1 MARNNGSAKKPGKT
15 RRLIANLTNTTNHS
29 ISRTSDLTD
38 NLKIEAE
45 NRYRIPFLWRKN
57 SSLLSQT
64 LACGIACGT
73 IIATTCATIYATTTP
88 AFASSYSAAK
98 EQFDRADY
106 KGAAATLRAAMYK
119 GAENNAPSWLLLAKS
134 YAKLGESGACKQTLS
149 IISKH
154 FPGSK
159 EAKEAESLLA
169 SYGSTAAGTS
179 GKASAPA
186 GNSSNAGQNT
196 SQAANLEDRITIIP
210 ARFGHAPV
218 DRRTAA
224 IVRDVVKKLPANVY
238 KILDRGGAQIFVT
251 PNLIDKFP
259 DAVQAKHPTLGHY
272 LSEEFGR
279 TYGKDIYICER
290 ISSEP
295 GATDLQAPLHEET
308 IRATTYTQLSH
319 ALDCCLE
326 MLSKDAQYL
335 KLYRQDVADS
345 ESSSSEDLR
354 LYMSKDENGAKETFS
369 GLVAGMMGANTHI
382 TRLLESNFP
391 RAKAWIKARI
401 ELLSK

>member
-1 MARNNGSAKKPGKT
+1 MRESNSPEISEISQTSEISETSEISKNSQISKKPREKH
-15 RRLIANLTNTTNHS
+15 RRFFHGAS
-29 ISRTSDLTD
+29 
-38 NLKIEAE
+38 K
-45 NRYRIPFLWRKN
+45 
-57 SSLLSQT
+57 SSLLN
-64 LACGIACGT
+64 LALSCSTVMTAAG
-73 IIATTCATIYATTTP
+73 ATIYATTT
-88 AFASSYSAAK
+88 AALANAYSAAK
-98 EQFDRADY
+98 EQFDKADY

-119 GAENNAPSWLLLAKS
+119 GAENNAPSWLLLARS
-134 YAKLGESGACKQTLS
+134 YAKLGETGACRQTAA
-149 IISKH
+149 IISKY

-159 EAKEAESLLA
+159 EAKEAEILA
-169 SYGSTAAGTS
+169 GSFAQTGAGAGAGTGTGGAATASQTSPVSGSNTSGQSAKQTAA
-179 GKASAPA
+179 
-186 GNSSNAGQNT
+186 
-196 SQAANLEDRITIIP
+196 LEDRITIIAP
-210 ARFGHAPV
+210 RFGHAPV

-224 IVRDVVKKLPANVY
+224 IVRDVVKKLPTNIY

-290 ISSEP
+290 VSSDP

-308 IRATTYTQLSH
+308 IRATAYTQLSH

-326 MLSKDAQYL
+326 MLSKDPQYL
-335 KLYRQDVADS
+335 KLYRQDVADC
-345 ESSSSEDLR
+345 ENSSSEDLK
-354 LYMSKDENGAKETFS
+354 LYLSKDENGAKETFS

>member
-1 MARNNGSAKKPGKT
+1 MVETNGSPKKPAKT
-15 RRLIANLTNTTNHS
+15 RKALADS
-29 ISRTSDLTD
+29 ISISNRNIGVFTKLTD
-38 NLKIEAE
+38 KPNCAAE
-45 NRYRIPFLWRKN
+45 SQYSHTYLWQKQP
-57 SSLLSQT
+57 SLLSFAVNLCVT
-64 LACGIACGT
+64 LGT
-73 IIATTCATIYATTTP
+73 TFATTCAIVNMTTAP
-88 AFASSYSAAK
+88 AFASAYSSAK

-154 FPGSK
+154 FPASK

-179 GKASAPA
+179 GKASSPA
-186 GNSSNAGQNT
+186 SGNSNIGPNT

-218 DRRTAA
+218 DRRTVG
-224 IVRDVVKKLPANVY
+224 IVRDVVKKLPPNIY

-345 ESSSSEDLR
+345 ESSSAEDLR

-382 TRLLESNFP
+382 TRFLESNFP

>member
-1 MARNNGSAKKPGKT
+1 MRESYLPEISELSETSEISKISQISKKPWEKHP
-15 RRLIANLTNTTNHS
+15 RFFHRAS
-29 ISRTSDLTD
+29 
-38 NLKIEAE
+38 K
-45 NRYRIPFLWRKN
+45 
-57 SSLLSQT
+57 SSLLN
-64 LACGIACGT
+64 LALSCSVVMTAAG
-73 IIATTCATIYATTTP
+73 ATIYATTT
-88 AFASSYSAAK
+88 AALANAYSAAK
-98 EQFDRADY
+98 EQFDKADY

-119 GAENNAPSWLLLAKS
+119 GAENNAPSWLLLARS
-134 YAKLGESGACKQTLS
+134 YAKLGETGACRQTVA
-149 IISKH
+149 IISKY

-159 EAKEAESLLA
+159 EAKEAETLA
-169 SYGSTAAGTS
+169 GSFAQSGAGTGTGTGTGTGAATASQTSPVSVSNSGGQSAKQTAA
-179 GKASAPA
+179 
-186 GNSSNAGQNT
+186 
-196 SQAANLEDRITIIP
+196 LEDRITIIAP
-210 ARFGHAPV
+210 RFGHAPV

-224 IVRDVVKKLPANVY
+224 IVRDVVKKLPTNIY

-290 ISSEP
+290 ISSDP

-308 IRATTYTQLSH
+308 IRATAYTQLSH

-326 MLSKDAQYL
+326 MLSKDPQYL
-335 KLYRQDVADS
+335 KLYRQDVADC
-345 ESSSSEDLR
+345 ENSSSEDLK
-354 LYMSKDENGAKETFS
+354 LYLSKDENGAKETFS

>member
-1 MARNNGSAKKPGKT
+1 MSGSNTSGQSAK
-15 RRLIANLTNTTNHS
+15 
-29 ISRTSDLTD
+29 
-38 NLKIEAE
+38 
-45 NRYRIPFLWRKN
+45 
-57 SSLLSQT
+57 Q
-64 LACGIACGT
+64 
-73 IIATTCATIYATTTP
+73 
-88 AFASSYSAAK
+88 
-98 EQFDRADY
+98 
-106 KGAAATLRAAMYK
+106 
-119 GAENNAPSWLLLAKS
+119 
-134 YAKLGESGACKQTLS
+134 
-149 IISKH
+149 
-154 FPGSK
+154 
-159 EAKEAESLLA
+159 
-169 SYGSTAAGTS
+169 TAA
-179 GKASAPA
+179 
-186 GNSSNAGQNT
+186 
-196 SQAANLEDRITIIP
+196 LEDRITIIAP
-210 ARFGHAPV
+210 RFGHAPV

-224 IVRDVVKKLPANVY
+224 IVRDVVKKLPTNIY

-290 ISSEP
+290 VSSDP

-308 IRATTYTQLSH
+308 IRATAYTQLSH

-326 MLSKDAQYL
+326 MLSKDPQYL
-335 KLYRQDVADS
+335 KLYRQDVADC
-345 ESSSSEDLR
+345 ENSSSEDLK
-354 LYMSKDENGAKETFS
+354 LYLSKDENGAKETFS

>member
-1 MARNNGSAKKPGKT
+1 VRESYLPEISELSETLETLEISKNSQISEKPKKPREKH
-15 RRLIANLTNTTNHS
+15 RRF
-29 ISRTSDLTD
+29 SRGAS
-38 NLKIEAE
+38 K
-45 NRYRIPFLWRKN
+45 
-57 SSLLSQT
+57 SSLLN
-64 LACGIACGT
+64 LALSCSVVMTAAG
-73 IIATTCATIYATTTP
+73 ATIYATTT
-88 AFASSYSAAK
+88 AALANAYSAAK
-98 EQFDRADY
+98 EQFDKADY

-119 GAENNAPSWLLLAKS
+119 GAENNAPSWLLLARS
-134 YAKLGESGACKQTLS
+134 YAKLGETGACRQTVA
-149 IISKH
+149 IISKY

-159 EAKEAESLLA
+159 EAKEAETLA
-169 SYGSTAAGTS
+169 GSFAQSGAGTGTGTGTGAATASQTSPVSVSNSGGQSAKQTAA
-179 GKASAPA
+179 
-186 GNSSNAGQNT
+186 
-196 SQAANLEDRITIIP
+196 LEDRITTIAP
-210 ARFGHAPV
+210 RFGHAPV
-218 DRRTAA
+218 DRRTTA
-224 IVRDVVKKLPANVY
+224 IVRDVVKKLPTNIY

-279 TYGKDIYICER
+279 TYGKDIYISER
-290 ISSEP
+290 VSSDP

-308 IRATTYTQLSH
+308 IRATAYTQLSH

-326 MLSKDAQYL
+326 MLSKDPQYL
-335 KLYRQDVADS
+335 KLYRQDVADCENS
-345 ESSSSEDLR
+345 GSDDLK
-354 LYMSKDENGAKETFS
+354 LYLSKDENGAKETFS

>member
-1 MARNNGSAKKPGKT
+1 MRESNSPETLEILEISQTSQISEKPKKPREKH
-15 RRLIANLTNTTNHS
+15 RRFFHGASKSNL
-29 ISRTSDLTD
+29 L
-38 NLKIEAE
+38 NLA
-45 NRYRIPFLWRKN
+45 
-57 SSLLSQT
+57 LSCST
-64 LACGIACGT
+64 VMA
-73 IIATTCATIYATTTP
+73 ATGATIYATTTT
-88 AFASSYSAAK
+88 ALANAYSAAK
-98 EQFDRADY
+98 EQFDKADY

-119 GAENNAPSWLLLAKS
+119 GAENNAPNWLLLARS
-134 YAKLGESGACKQTLS
+134 YAKLGETGACRQTAA
-149 IISKH
+149 IISKY

-159 EAKEAESLLA
+159 EAKEAETLA
-169 SYGSTAAGTS
+169 GSFAQTGAGAGAGTDTGGAATASQTSPVSGSNTSGQSAKQTAA
-179 GKASAPA
+179 
-186 GNSSNAGQNT
+186 
-196 SQAANLEDRITIIP
+196 LEDRITTIAP
-210 ARFGHAPV
+210 RFGHAPV
-218 DRRTAA
+218 DRRTAT
-224 IVRDVVKKLPANVY
+224 IVRDVVKKLPTNIY

-290 ISSEP
+290 ISSDP

-308 IRATTYTQLSH
+308 IRATAYTQLSH

-326 MLSKDAQYL
+326 MLSKDPQYL
-335 KLYRQDVADS
+335 KLYRQDVADC
-345 ESSSSEDLR
+345 ENSSSEDLK
-354 LYMSKDENGAKETFS
+354 LYLSKDENGAKETFS

>member
-1 MARNNGSAKKPGKT
+1 MRESNSPEISEISETSELSETSEISKISKISQISKKPWEKHP
-15 RRLIANLTNTTNHS
+15 RFFHRAS
-29 ISRTSDLTD
+29 
-38 NLKIEAE
+38 K
-45 NRYRIPFLWRKN
+45 
-57 SSLLSQT
+57 SSLLN
-64 LACGIACGT
+64 LALSCSTVMTAAG
-73 IIATTCATIYATTTP
+73 ATIYATTT
-88 AFASSYSAAK
+88 AALANAYSAAK
-98 EQFDRADY
+98 EQFDKADY

-119 GAENNAPSWLLLAKS
+119 GAENNASSWLLLARS
-134 YAKLGESGACKQTLS
+134 YAKLGETGACRQTAAV
-149 IISKH
+149 ISKY

-159 EAKEAESLLA
+159 EAKEAETLA
-169 SYGSTAAGTS
+169 GSFAQTGAGAGTGTGAAATASQASPVGASNSGGGQSTKQTAA
-179 GKASAPA
+179 
-186 GNSSNAGQNT
+186 
-196 SQAANLEDRITIIP
+196 LEDRITTIAP
-210 ARFGHAPV
+210 RFGHAPV
-218 DRRTAA
+218 DRRTTA
-224 IVRDVVKKLPANVY
+224 IVRDVVKKLPTNIY

-279 TYGKDIYICER
+279 TYGKDIYISER
-290 ISSEP
+290 ISSDP

-308 IRATTYTQLSH
+308 IRATAYTQLSH

-326 MLSKDAQYL
+326 MLSKDPQYL
-335 KLYRQDVADS
+335 KLHRQDVADC
-345 ESSSSEDLR
+345 ENSSSEDLK
-354 LYMSKDENGAKETFS
+354 LYLSKDENGAKETFS

>member
-1 MARNNGSAKKPGKT
+1 MRESYLPEISELSETSEISKISQISKKPWEKHP
-15 RRLIANLTNTTNHS
+15 RFFHRAS
-29 ISRTSDLTD
+29 
-38 NLKIEAE
+38 K
-45 NRYRIPFLWRKN
+45 
-57 SSLLSQT
+57 SSLLN
-64 LACGIACGT
+64 LALSCSAVMTAAG
-73 IIATTCATIYATTTP
+73 ATIYATTT
-88 AFASSYSAAK
+88 AALANAYSAAK
-98 EQFDRADY
+98 EQFDKADY

-119 GAENNAPSWLLLAKS
+119 GAENNASSWLLLARS
-134 YAKLGESGACKQTLS
+134 YAKLGETGACRQTAA
-149 IISKH
+149 IISKY

-159 EAKEAESLLA
+159 EAKEAEILA
-169 SYGSTAAGTS
+169 GSFAQTGAGAGAGTGTGGAATASQTSPVSGSNTSGQSAKQTAA
-179 GKASAPA
+179 
-186 GNSSNAGQNT
+186 
-196 SQAANLEDRITIIP
+196 LEDRITIIAP
-210 ARFGHAPV
+210 RFGHAPV

-224 IVRDVVKKLPANVY
+224 IVRDVVKKLPTNIY

-290 ISSEP
+290 ISSDP

-308 IRATTYTQLSH
+308 IRATAYTQLSH

-326 MLSKDAQYL
+326 MLSKDPQYL
-335 KLYRQDVADS
+335 KLYRQDVADC
-345 ESSSSEDLR
+345 ENSSSEDLK
-354 LYMSKDENGAKETFS
+354 LYLSKDENGAKETFS

>member
-1 MARNNGSAKKPGKT
+1 VRESNSPETLEILEISQTSQISEKPKKPREKH
-15 RRLIANLTNTTNHS
+15 RRFFHGASKSNL
-29 ISRTSDLTD
+29 L
-38 NLKIEAE
+38 NLA
-45 NRYRIPFLWRKN
+45 
-57 SSLLSQT
+57 LSCST
-64 LACGIACGT
+64 VMA
-73 IIATTCATIYATTTP
+73 ATGATIYATTTT
-88 AFASSYSAAK
+88 ALANAYSAAK
-98 EQFDRADY
+98 EQFDKADY

-119 GAENNAPSWLLLAKS
+119 GAENNAPNWLLLARS
-134 YAKLGESGACKQTLS
+134 YAKLGETGACRQTAA
-149 IISKH
+149 IISKY

-159 EAKEAESLLA
+159 EAKEAETLA
-169 SYGSTAAGTS
+169 GSFAQTGAGAGAGTDTGGAATASQTSPVSGSNTSGQSAKQTAA
-179 GKASAPA
+179 
-186 GNSSNAGQNT
+186 
-196 SQAANLEDRITIIP
+196 LEDRITTIAP
-210 ARFGHAPV
+210 RFGHAPV
-218 DRRTAA
+218 DRRTAT
-224 IVRDVVKKLPANVY
+224 IVRDVVKKLPTNIY

-290 ISSEP
+290 ISSDP

-308 IRATTYTQLSH
+308 IRATAYTQLSH

-326 MLSKDAQYL
+326 MLSKDPQYL
-335 KLYRQDVADS
+335 KLYRQDVADC
-345 ESSSSEDLR
+345 ENSSSEDLK
-354 LYMSKDENGAKETFS
+354 LYLSKDENGAKETFS

>member
-1 MARNNGSAKKPGKT
+1 MRESNLPETLEILEISQTSEISQKPEKPEKPKKPREKH
-15 RRLIANLTNTTNHS
+15 RRSFHGASKSSMLNL
-29 ISRTSDLTD
+29 
-38 NLKIEAE
+38 A
-45 NRYRIPFLWRKN
+45 
-57 SSLLSQT
+57 LSCST
-64 LACGIACGT
+64 VMTAAG
-73 IIATTCATIYATTTP
+73 ATIYATTT
-88 AFASSYSAAK
+88 AALANAYSEAK
-98 EQFDRADY
+98 EQFDKADY

-119 GAENNAPSWLLLAKS
+119 GAENNAPSWLLLARS
-134 YAKLGESGACKQTLS
+134 YAKLGETGACRQTAA
-149 IISKH
+149 IISKY

-159 EAKEAESLLA
+159 EAKEAETLA
-169 SYGSTAAGTS
+169 GSFAQTGAGAGAGTGTGGAATASQTSPVSGSNTSGQSAKQTAA
-179 GKASAPA
+179 
-186 GNSSNAGQNT
+186 
-196 SQAANLEDRITIIP
+196 LEDRITIIAP
-210 ARFGHAPV
+210 RFGHAPV

-224 IVRDVVKKLPANVY
+224 IVRDVVKKLPTNIY

-290 ISSEP
+290 ISSDP

-308 IRATTYTQLSH
+308 IRATAYTQLSH

-326 MLSKDAQYL
+326 MLSKDPQYL
-335 KLYRQDVADS
+335 KLYRQDVADC
-345 ESSSSEDLR
+345 ENSSSEDLK
-354 LYMSKDENGAKETFS
+354 LYLSKDENGAKETFS